1 MWLFYI
7 SPVNSMLPIAN
18 HQFEPAY
25 LKLHRSGALKERTE
39 KAWALLENC
48 TLCPRNCRVDRL
60 AGERGFCRTGRLP
73 IVSSWGPH
81 FGEERPLVGRG
92 GSGTI
97 FFTYC
102 NLGCVFCQNYD
113 ISHLGRGEEISTRRL
128 GEAMLEL
135 QQMGCHN
142 INFVTPTHFVPQIL
156 DALPLA
162 IEAGLSLSLVYN
174 SGGYDSVET
183 LRLLDGVFDIYMP
196 DFKYSD
202 RKVSARFS
210 SAPDYPEVAKAALG
224 EMHRQVGE
232 LQLDERGIA
241 RRGLLIRHLVLPEDL
256 AGTKEAMHFIA
267 QHISPQTYV
276 NVMEQYRPCY
286 QAGEHPPLDRSIT
299 GREFREAVEMA
310 LQEGLNRL
318 EGLRLT
324 GEC

>member
-1 MWLFYI
+1 MWLLYI
-7 SPVNSMLPIAN
+7 SPVDNMSPITS

-25 LKLHRSGALKERTE
+25 LKLHRSGALKERIE
-39 KAWALLENC
+39 KAWALLESC

-113 ISHLGRGEEISTRRL
+113 ISHLGSGEEISTRRL

-162 IEAGLSLSLVYN
+162 IEAGLSLPLVYN

-183 LRLLDGVFDIYMP
+183 LRLLDGIFDIYMP

-210 SAPDYPEVAKAALG
+210 NAPDYPEAAKAALR

-256 AGTKEAMHFIA
+256 AGTKEAMQFIA
-267 QHISPQTYV
+267 QQISPQTYV
-276 NVMEQYRPCY
+276 NVMEQYRPCH
-286 QAGEHPPLDRSIT
+286 QASEHPPLDRPIT

-318 EGLRLT
+318 EGLS
-324 GEC
+324 

>member
-1 MWLFYI
+1 
-7 SPVNSMLPIAN
+7 
-18 HQFEPAY
+18 
-25 LKLHRSGALKERTE
+25 
-39 KAWALLENC
+39 
-48 TLCPRNCRVDRL
+48 
-60 AGERGFCRTGRLP
+60 
-73 IVSSWGPH
+73 
-81 FGEERPLVGRG
+81 VGRG

-113 ISHLGRGEEISTRRL
+113 ISHLGSGEEISTRRL

-135 QQMGCHN
+135 QQIGCHN

-162 IEAGLSLSLVYN
+162 IEAGLSLPLVYN

-183 LRLLDGVFDIYMP
+183 LRLLDGIFDIYMP

-210 SAPDYPEVAKAALG
+210 NAPDYPKTAKTALR

-256 AGTKEAMHFIA
+256 AGTKEAMQFIA
-267 QHISPQTYV
+267 QQISPQTYV

-286 QAGEHPPLDRSIT
+286 QASEHPPLDRPIT

-318 EGLRLT
+318 EGLS
-324 GEC
+324 